1 MSLVGYGNPTDDNCV
16 SNLHYMLQNLGTLAS
31 DQGENRK
38 AYDYF
43 QDALKM
49 AQKMGD
55 RAQIS
60 QLHGN
65 LGALA
70 TKGGNYDEA
79 ESHLQEGLTLAGDI
93 GHREHTIHLLINLG
107 ALYVE
112 KGALDDA
119 RPTLEK
125 ALRLVEKI
133 NHKRYIS
140 ITQKQLDDL
149 SRRV

>member
-1 MSLVGYGNPTDDNCV
+1 
-16 SNLHYMLQNLGTLAS
+16 
-31 DQGENRK
+31 
-38 AYDYF
+38 
-43 QDALKM
+43 
-49 AQKMGD
+49 
-55 RAQIS
+55 
-60 QLHGN
+60 

-70 TKGGNYDEA
+70 TKGGNFDEA

-125 ALRLVEKI
+125 ALRLAEKI